1 MTDKQHIELTV
12 NLILVN
18 AKLNALKLTLSDK
31 DVDIYNN
38 YILEQ
43 IKLFKPSLEKL
54 LTREELEQ
62 VLQSFL
68 K

>member
-1 MTDKQHIELTV
+1 MTTKQHIELTV

-18 AKLNALKLTLSDK
+18 AKLNAFKLTLSDK
-31 DVDIYNN
+31 DVNTYNN
-38 YILEQ
+38 YIIDQ
-43 IKLFKPSLEKL
+43 IELFKPSLEKL

-62 VLQSFL
+62 VLESFL

>member
-1 MTDKQHIELTV
+1 MTSKQHIELTV

-18 AKLNALKLTLSDK
+18 AKLNAFKLTLSDK
-31 DVDIYNN
+31 DVNTYNN
-38 YILEQ
+38 YILDQ

-62 VLQSFL
+62 VLESFL